1 MHVIVR
7 LEKRKD
13 PLVHA
18 LIPAPPPPP
27 PQYTMLGWSLCN
39 ARTLG

>member
-1 MHVIVR
+1 MYVIVR

-18 LIPAPPPPP
+18 LIPAPPP
-27 PQYTMLGWSLCN
+27 QYTMLGWSLCN
-39 ARTLG
+39 ARALG